1 MSTPN
6 SLTDLLKNLSPILDT
21 NFYAYISVQNIESI
35 QIEDI
40 HCLYRESEGI
50 TLVLYQE
57 IAEKYKLDYNELYA
71 KITLQVNSS
80 LNDVGLTAA
89 VATQLGKSN
98 IPCNVIAAFHHDH
111 IFVPASMAELAMKA
125 LLALI

>member
-21 NFYAYISVQNIESI
+21 DFYAYISVQNIESI